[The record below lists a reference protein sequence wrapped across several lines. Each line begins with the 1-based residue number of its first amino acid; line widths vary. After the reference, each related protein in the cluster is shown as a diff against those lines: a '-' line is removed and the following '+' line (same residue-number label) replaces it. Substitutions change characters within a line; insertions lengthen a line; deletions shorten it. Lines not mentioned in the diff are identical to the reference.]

1 VSLQRAHS
9 AIPAGCAVRRR
20 TRPGAHEAA
29 EAPCPLP
36 WSTRDIHGGTRG
48 RTADEATRPITKGRD
63 SGQPPR
69 RMLRRRSPGSH
80 PAASM
85 QPHAATRRH
94 TRRRLPLP
102 SLCRPV
108 RTGLSLYASGR
119 YAILQTHFAAA
130 AFPFSPLSRPATFSP
145 LILAGRQ
152 APRQPTL
159 HRGRGFGL
167 DPGAAPGAGDVLRN
181 RAGRGRVGSV

>member
-29 EAPCPLP
+29 E
-36 WSTRDIHGGTRG
+36 
-48 RTADEATRPITKGRD
+48 TKGRDSD

-85 QPHAATRRH
+85 QPHAAARRH

-108 RTGLSLYASGR
+108 RTGLSLRVRAPRNPTDPFRRRRLPFLAPISPR
-119 YAILQTHFAAA
+119 HFLAPDPRRQAGTEAADSA
-130 AFPFSPLSRPATFSP
+130 SRPGLRP
-145 LILAGRQ
+145 G
-152 APRQPTL
+152 P
-159 HRGRGFGL
+159 GRGTRRG
-167 DPGAAPGAGDVLRN
+167 GRAAE
-181 RAGRGRVGSV
+181 

>member
-29 EAPCPLP
+29 E
-36 WSTRDIHGGTRG
+36 
-48 RTADEATRPITKGRD
+48 TKGRDSD

-130 AFPFSPLSRPATFSP
+130 AAFPFSPLSRPATFSP